1 MIFDPFLLGGK
12 LYFRFYWVYGFAAG
26 VVERDLPRKFA
37 LDDLSGWVLSSENV
51 FEQKELHKYSLA

>member
-1 MIFDPFLLGGK
+1 
-12 LYFRFYWVYGFAAG
+12 VYGFAAG

-37 LDDLSGWVLSSENV
+37 LDDLSGRVLSSENV